1 MFDIKNRFLK
11 NNSSDFKTINIS
23 DNIFCSNSS
32 KSKIIDNYESNK
44 YPKIIINQFNSSK
57 PLPTTVF
64 LKNKKRKDISDI
76 SGVKLIP
83 KRLINLSDYSND
95 NSLKNIGK
103 QSIDCQS
110 LIGLKINL
118 NKNNKRERQQKSSTN
133 KSFISI
139 KNEYAFKLSNIA
151 ESFNKLEKYRQYISE
166 DKQYNFNETF
176 FKLKKKFNKQISF
189 LLDFY
194 DDIGMKSNLIKQ
206 KDEKIKFLPR
216 IKTMANLPDEN
227 YDIMTIENK
236 DNKKSII
243 ITWYEICYLMNKFLA
258 IILQDLSDSKFEIKK
273 LNLKI
278 HDYEILTENNK
289 KDIDNLK
296 KLLVINENELES
308 SAYQKYIKIEQKLNE
323 IKTEYNQNENK
334 YILNKFKME
343 EEIKALTLLLE
354 KNQNYFDECKEL
366 KKEIIKDKNI
376 NKDLNYILKIK
387 SEENSRQRGVEE
399 DLLDKIKN
407 LNKTIDDL
415 KKDGN
420 RRDKNDIENQKKLMQ
435 LNDRINEKNEI
446 IKKLNEE
453 LDLYMNELNKEKKTI
468 EMLKNNLYFL
478 ENNNEKNITQNPNQ
492 NLLENNEINENAYK
506 KEREQSFNSNVNN
519 NNYSIDDKNK
529 ENENNAIPKLN
540 LSLTSKEE

>member
-1 MFDIKNRFLK
+1 MFDIKNRYIK
-11 NNSSDFKTINIS
+11 NNSSDIKTINIS
-23 DNIFCSNSS
+23 DNVFSSNSR
-32 KSKIIDNYESNK
+32 KSKIQDNSKSNK
-44 YPKIIINQFNSSK
+44 YPKIIINHLNSSK
-57 PLPTTVF
+57 PIPTTVF
-64 LKNKKRKDISDI
+64 LKNNKRKDINEI

-83 KRLINLSDYSND
+83 KRLINLSDFSSS
-95 NSLKNIGK
+95 NSLKNLGK
-103 QSIDCQS
+103 QSIDCQN

-118 NKNNKRERQQKSSTN
+118 SKNNKREREQNSFKN

-194 DDIGMKSNLIKQ
+194 DDIDMKSNLIKQ

-216 IKTMANLPDEN
+216 IKTMANLPNEN
-227 YDIMTIENK
+227 YDIITIENK

-296 KLLVINENELES
+296 KLLVINETELES
-308 SAYQKYIKIEQKLNE
+308 SAYQKYIKIEKKLNE

-366 KKEIIKDKNI
+366 KKEIINDKKK
-376 NKDLNYILKIK
+376 NKDLNYILRIK
-387 SEENSRQRGVEE
+387 NEENSRQRIVEE
-399 DLLDKIKN
+399 DLLEKINN
-407 LNKTIDDL
+407 LNKVIADL

-420 RRDKNDIENQKKLMQ
+420 KRDKNDIENQKKLKQ
-435 LNDRINEKNEI
+435 LNDKIDEKNEN
-446 IKKLNEE
+446 IKKLNEK
-453 LDLYMNELNKEKKTI
+453 LDLYMNELNKEKRNI
-468 EMLKNNLYFL
+468 EMLKKNLSFL
-478 ENNNEKNITQNPNQ
+478 ENKNDKNITQNQNQ
-492 NLLENNEINENAYK
+492 MEINETNNNNDIINK

-529 ENENNAIPKLN
+529 ENESYASLN
-540 LSLTSKEE
+540 